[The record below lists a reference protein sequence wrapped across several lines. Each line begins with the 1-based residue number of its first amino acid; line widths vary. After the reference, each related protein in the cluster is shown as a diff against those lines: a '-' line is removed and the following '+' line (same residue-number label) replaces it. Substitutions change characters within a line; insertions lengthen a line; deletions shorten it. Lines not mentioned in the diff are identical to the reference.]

1 MACAETLRNSGEM
14 VYQIGVIASQGDGAQ
29 VVVK

>member
-1 MACAETLRNSGEM
+1 GEM